1 MTPAVKSGI
10 DVSQIP
16 RVDVT
21 NLSRTTLSAVRWQIS
36 EPCGCGHYRQMSVL
50 HREEPE
56 WSGFPY
62 PCEGHHPVQG

>member
-21 NLSRTTLSAVRWQIS
+21 NLSRTTLSAVPQ
-36 EPCGCGHYRQMSVL
+36 L
-50 HREEPE
+50 
-56 WSGFPY
+56 
-62 PCEGHHPVQG
+62 VQR